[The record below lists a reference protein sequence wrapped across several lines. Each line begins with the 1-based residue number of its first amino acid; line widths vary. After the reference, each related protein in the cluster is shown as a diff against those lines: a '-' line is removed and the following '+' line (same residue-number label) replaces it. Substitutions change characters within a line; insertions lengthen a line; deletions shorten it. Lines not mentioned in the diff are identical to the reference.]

1 MHHSSVSAL
10 SLLSD
15 QPVRRNCTV
24 KLENIMNR
32 IRIVL
37 VGALTTFIVAG
48 LAPGA
53 AQASIGKMTG
63 RGADYQSYSRLY
75 DSVINMS
82 SRGDVIAG
90 IFSLGGP
97 EYQWAAQAV
106 GQMMNN
112 PRASRDCKFTAYSR
126 ALEMLNTAYGNG
138 RSVRNF
144 GTWAGKAAGFVAK
157 RYTGSNV
164 AKQVVSRAVTA
175 LFNETA
181 ALGVGIYNRTQARFN
196 LTELA
201 WCL

>member
-1 MHHSSVSAL
+1 MNVVREHLSTVQVVSR
-10 SLLSD
+10 
-15 QPVRRNCTV
+15 PVHVNCNN
-24 KLENIMNR
+24 LEFAMNR

-37 VGALTTFIVAG
+37 GALLAALVLGG
-48 LAPGA
+48 LTPSV
-53 AQASIGKMTG
+53 AQAGIGKMDG
-63 RGADYQSYSRLY
+63 RGADYQAYSRLY

-82 SRGDVIAG
+82 TRGDAIAG

-97 EYQWAAQAV
+97 EFRWVAGEV

-112 PRASRDCKFTAYSR
+112 PRATRECKFTAYKR

-144 GTWAGKAAGFVAK
+144 GKWAGKAAGFVAK
-157 RYTGSNV
+157 RLTGSGV
-164 AKQVVSRAVTA
+164 AKQVVSRTVTG

-181 ALGVGIYNRTQARFN
+181 ALGVGIYNRGQARAN
-196 LTELA
+196 LAELA